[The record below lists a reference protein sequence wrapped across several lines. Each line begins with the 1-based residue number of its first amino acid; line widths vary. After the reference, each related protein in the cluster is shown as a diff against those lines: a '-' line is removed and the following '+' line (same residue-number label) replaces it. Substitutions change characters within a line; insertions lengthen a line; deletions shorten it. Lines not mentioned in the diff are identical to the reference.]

1 MRTPKT
7 RPHWEPSRRAAS
19 GYCTPAEADDQKDI
33 RRQVPI
39 ARSDQ
44 DTEHAVTALYA
55 LHYRSLVR
63 LAALLV
69 PDLAMAEEI
78 VQDSFVA
85 VHSVWRTTPD
95 DDVALCYLRRSVIDR
110 SRTLPRRDAT
120 AGTRAA
126 RPAPD
131 MPGTGPSQQAGAISP
146 ESSAF
151 VSALWALPARQRE
164 VLVLRYFA
172 DLSEPQIAAATG
184 ISKAAVRNHIARAV
198 SALRAELPTAADR

>member
-95 DDVALCYLRRSVIDR
+95 DDVALCYLRRSVVGQSR
-110 SRTLPRRDAT
+110 SVPRPDA
-120 AGTRAA
+120 AA
-126 RPAPD
+126 RTRPAKSLPAVPD
-131 MPGTGPSQQAGAISP
+131 AGPGQEAAISP

>member
-7 RPHWEPSRRAAS
+7 RPRCEPSRQAAS
-19 GYCTPAEADDQKDI
+19 GDRTPAEAGAPKDI
-33 RRQVPI
+33 GRQIPR

-55 LHYRSLVR
+55 THYRSLVR

-85 VHSVWRTTPD
+85 VHSVWRTMPD
-95 DDVALCYLRRSVIDR
+95 DDVALRYLRRSVIDR
-110 SRTLPRRDAT
+110 SRSLPRHHVVE
-120 AGTRAA
+120 GTQAVK
-126 RPAPD
+126 PAPD
-131 MPGTGPSQQAGAISP
+131 TPGAGQQAGTSP

-172 DLSEPQIAAATG
+172 DLPEAQIASATG
-184 ISKAAVRNHIARAV
+184 ISKGAVKSHIARAV
-198 SALRAELPTAADR
+198 SALQAELATAAADR

>member
-7 RPHWEPSRRAAS
+7 RPRFEPSRQATS
-19 GYCTPAEADDQKDI
+19 GDRTPAEAGDQKDI
-33 RRQVPI
+33 RRQIPR

-55 LHYRSLVR
+55 THYRLLVR

-69 PDLAMAEEI
+69 PDLAIAEEI

-85 VHSVWRTTPD
+85 VHSVWRTMPD
-95 DDVALCYLRRSVIDR
+95 DDVALRYLRRSVIDR
-110 SRTLPRRDAT
+110 SRSLPRHHVVE
-120 AGTRAA
+120 GTQAA
-126 RPAPD
+126 KPAPD
-131 MPGTGPSQQAGAISP
+131 MPGAGQQAGTSP

-172 DLSEPQIAAATG
+172 DLPEAQIASATG
-184 ISKAAVRNHIARAV
+184 ISKSAVRSHIAQAM
-198 SALRAELPTAADR
+198 SALQAELATAADR